1 MGNFTS
7 CCSVESQTA
16 KIIDLHGNIR
26 IVEIPLTAADLMLE
40 EPGRVVSP
48 AVEISG
54 SDFRFSAMKAD
65 EELTAGKVY
74 VLIPVRRVN
83 SKVSESE
90 MAVIKASTGVKSKA
104 KRRNSKVL
112 PVLDES
118 SDKEIDNP
126 VKLIPNQRLRP
137 WKPALEPISEG
148 I

>member
-1 MGNFTS
+1 MGNFIS

-26 IVEIPLTAADLMLE
+26 IVEIPSTAADLMLE
-40 EPGRVVSP
+40 EPGHVVSP

-54 SDFRFSAMKAD
+54 SDSRFSAMKAD
-65 EELTAGKVY
+65 EELTAGEVY
-74 VLIPVRRVN
+74 IWIPVRRVH

-90 MAVIKASTGVKSKA
+90 MAVIKASAGDGKA
-104 KRRNSKVL
+104 KRCSSKVL
-112 PVLDES
+112 PVVTES
-118 SDKEIDNP
+118 SDEEIDTP
-126 VKLIPNQRLRP
+126 VKLILNQRLRP

>member
-7 CCSVESQTA
+7 CCFVESQTA

-40 EPGRVVSP
+40 EPGHVVSP
-48 AVEISG
+48 AVEISR
-54 SDFRFSAMKAD
+54 SNSRFSAMKAD
-65 EELTAGKVY
+65 EQLTAGKVY
-74 VLIPVRRVN
+74 VLIPVCRVR

-90 MAVIKASTGVKSKA
+90 MAVINAGDKKKA
-104 KRRNSKVL
+104 KRRDSKVL
-112 PVLDES
+112 PVVTES
-118 SDKEIDNP
+118 SGEEIYTP
-126 VKLIPNQRLRP
+126 VKLIPNQRLSP

>member
-7 CCSVESQTA
+7 CCFVESQTA

-40 EPGRVVSP
+40 EPGHVVSP
-48 AVEISG
+48 AVEISR
-54 SDFRFSAMKAD
+54 SNSRFSAMKAD
-65 EELTAGKVY
+65 EQLTAGKVY
-74 VLIPVRRVN
+74 VLIPVCRVR

-90 MAVIKASTGVKSKA
+90 MAVINTGDKKKA
-104 KRRNSKVL
+104 KRPSSKVL
-112 PVLDES
+112 PVVTETSDE
-118 SDKEIDNP
+118 EIYTS